1 MNPSLIFDFK
11 HYAIN
16 DGPGIRITVF
26 FKGCPLSCKWC
37 HNPESHSIQK
47 QKMYSREKCIGC
59 EDCVEVCAH
68 GACVLAPEG
77 IITNTE
83 ACVLCGKCADICPT
97 KATVMSGRE
106 LSVDEVMAEIKKEV
120 VFMDQSGGGVT
131 FSGGE
136 PLLHPELLIPL
147 LDACKAAG
155 IHNCVDTSGFAG
167 TNLLLN
173 VAQKTDLFLY
183 DLKLMDSQRH
193 QKFTGVS
200 NELILKNLQSLSNTN
215 TNIIIRIPLIKGI
228 NDDEDNIERAVEFI
242 SSLAG
247 NSIPVELL
255 PYHNTAA
262 RKRDRLGCVPQK
274 PDLNSPLI
282 DRQLEILAL
291 FERAGIATTLG
302 G

>member
-11 HYAIN
+11 RYAIN